1 MEEGGFE
8 PLMSSCMKYQEIPVE
23 VQDHCQKTIDLK
35 YDILA

>member
-8 PLMSSCMKYQEIPVE
+8 LWMPSCMKYQEVPVE
-23 VQDHCQKTIDLK
+23 VQDSCQKTIDLK